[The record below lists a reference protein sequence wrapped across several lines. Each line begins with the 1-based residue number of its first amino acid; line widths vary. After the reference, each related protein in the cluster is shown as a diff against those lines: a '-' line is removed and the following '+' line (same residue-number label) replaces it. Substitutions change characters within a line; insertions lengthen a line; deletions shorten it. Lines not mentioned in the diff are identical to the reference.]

1 MALIAIVDDSRLAR
15 AYAAASLRQAGHE
28 VAEVEPESLG
38 LVMATLRDL
47 KPSLL
52 ILDQQ
57 MPSFSGSSLVRTCFE
72 DDALASL
79 KVVML
84 TAHMEEDMEHR
95 MEKLGV
101 HAVLHKPI
109 SPPELNK
116 AVAALVEVPGGPL

>member
-15 AYAAASLRQAGHE
+15 SFATACLKQAEHE
-28 VAEVEPESLG
+28 VVEVEPTCLSEVMGKLRELRP
-38 LVMATLRDL
+38 LV
-47 KPSLL
+47 L

-57 MPSFSGSSLVRTCFE
+57 MPTFSGSSLVRACFE
-72 DDALASL
+72 DDALGDL

-84 TAHMEEDMEHR
+84 TAHHNEDLEIR

-109 SPPELNK
+109 SPSDLNK
-116 AVAALVEVPGGPL
+116 AVAMLANGPEATP